1 MSKEA
6 PAGYSRMQIVLH
18 WAVAVLVVVQFLLG
32 PAMSSFVEA
41 ERTGADPGFGAL
53 AWVHV
58 GVGLAI
64 LLLAFWRVGLRFANG
79 VPAPAF
85 EPKTPEQ
92 EFIAFLT
99 RELSFFLYLTI
110 FALPITGAIGW
121 FYQNEV
127 ATSVHGSMK
136 VLVIVI
142 VGVHIAIS
150 LFHQFVLR
158 NGALDRM
165 RRPN

>member
-1 MSKEA
+1 
-6 PAGYSRMQIVLH
+6 MQIMLH
-18 WAVAVLVVVQFLLG
+18 WAVAVLIVVQFLLG

-41 ERTGADPGFGAL
+41 EQAGTGAGFGVL
-53 AWVHV
+53 AWAHV
-58 GVGLAI
+58 IVGLTI
-64 LLLAFWRVGLRFANG
+64 LLLAFWRVGLRFAHG

-85 EPKTPEQ
+85 KPTTPEQ
-92 EFIAFLT
+92 ELIAYVT
-99 RELSFFLYLTI
+99 RELSFFLYLVI

-121 FYQNEV
+121 FYQNDV
-127 ATSVHGSMK
+127 ATSAHASMK

-142 VGVHIAIS
+142 VGIHIVIS
-150 LFHQFVLR
+150 LFHQFILR